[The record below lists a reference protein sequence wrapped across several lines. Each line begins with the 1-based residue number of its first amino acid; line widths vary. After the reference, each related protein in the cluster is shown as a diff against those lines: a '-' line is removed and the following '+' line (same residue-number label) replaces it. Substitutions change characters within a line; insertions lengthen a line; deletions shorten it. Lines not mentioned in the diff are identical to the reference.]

1 VIVGFDLTAEQLAYN
16 RSGKRF
22 TINTGQ

>member
-1 VIVGFDLTAEQLAYN
+1 VIVGFDLTADQLAYN

-22 TINTGQ
+22 LLNTGQ